1 MGEILRKA
9 VEDRRKNLINKL
21 ITFNVYQKDDKRL
34 WNLTLSELE
43 YEFGRLKSKSH
54 PHHDIGSIKWKCR

>member
-21 ITFNVYQKDDKRL
+21 ITFNVYQKDDNRL

-43 YEFGRLKSKSH
+43 YEFKSLQSKSH
-54 PHHDIGSIKWKCR
+54 PHCNIGAILYKN

>member
-21 ITFNVYQKDDKRL
+21 IIFNVYQKDDKLL

-43 YEFGRLKSKSH
+43 YEFKRLHSQSH
-54 PHHDIGSIKWKCR
+54 PHCNIGAILYK